1 MQKICESVVLPAV
14 FGDVRLNR
22 AAQLVWLRMHFSPVN
37 TLSGH
42 VKAMGVPK
50 ETLRRAVRMLI
61 ENQWAM
67 EFRREGSRS
76 PVIVPWMP
84 PAVERMVVSE
94 LREVRGEV
102 GRVGEWNLE
111 CILYLT
117 VDDRD
122 VRRNARPEWFTLG
135 VGDGRMEIDFWFWK
149 HRVAIEFQGRQHFE
163 YDPELYESRRDFIEQ
178 LRRDNIKAGLCM
190 RHGIHYIEIPAD
202 KLSIGYVTDR
212 VKPVLPLRPF
222 PEDSPLVRA
231 VHELCLSYVNAVSRK
246 AAQ

>member
-1 MQKICESVVLPAV
+1 MQKIFESVVLPAL

-135 VGDGRMEIDFWFWK
+135 VGDGRMEIDF
-149 HRVAIEFQGRQHFE
+149 
-163 YDPELYESRRDFIEQ
+163 
-178 LRRDNIKAGLCM
+178 
-190 RHGIHYIEIPAD
+190 
-202 KLSIGYVTDR
+202 
-212 VKPVLPLRPF
+212 
-222 PEDSPLVRA
+222 
-231 VHELCLSYVNAVSRK
+231 
-246 AAQ
+246 